1 MDKFVITGGHRL
13 KGEVTVSGAK
23 NAVVAILPATILA
36 EDVCRIENIPNISD
50 VTAMLNILSNMGA
63 SIKFIN
69 NSTKIILKAI
79 RDVRPLKFFGWPGIF
94 LVLVGLILGL
104 VFLGFYFQ
112 DFKIRPYL
120 NYIIFSSIFLFLGL
134 QLIVFAL
141 IADMIK
147 SNRKITEE
155 ILYQWKKDRYKR

>member
-1 MDKFVITGGHRL
+1 MNRPLDKFVITGGHRL

-69 NSTKIILKAI
+69 NSTI
-79 RDVRPLKFFGWPGIF
+79 
-94 LVLVGLILGL
+94 
-104 VFLGFYFQ
+104 
-112 DFKIRPYL
+112 
-120 NYIIFSSIFLFLGL
+120 
-134 QLIVFAL
+134 
-141 IADMIK
+141 
-147 SNRKITEE
+147 E
-155 ILYQWKKDRYKR
+155 